1 MKNYLP
7 IISDTVFCS
16 LAVNIVL
23 RFVFSLFLN
32 STLSLI
38 LSVTISLILGLMFFK
53 IFKKK
58 SGKNNLKKE
67 EERQL
72 KETLIRL
79 SFMKKSNQLKL
90 FERAFN
96 KLNVKTEII
105 NGRIRLPQFGA
116 VIFLRF
122 DFDCIKKSEF
132 IKFCNLLNGDEIGV
146 IFSADFSS
154 EIKEFSLNFDGK
166 IKLFSGRE
174 VYNLLKK
181 ASTLPEHEVYFF
193 KEREKKWDFSLLFN
207 KKRAKN
213 YFFFGVIFM
222 LYSFIVPIKIY
233 YVIVGSLFLIF
244 SLTVKLFGR
253 EEKNNA

>member
-7 IISDTVFCS
+7 VISDTVFCS

-58 SGKNNLKKE
+58 SGKKALKKE
-67 EERQL
+67 EEKQL

-79 SFMKKSNQLKL
+79 SFMKKSSQLKL
-90 FERAFN
+90 FERAFS

-105 NGRIRLPQFGA
+105 NGRLRLPHYGA

-122 DFDCIKKSEF
+122 DFDNIRKSEF
-132 IKFCNLLNGDEIGV
+132 IKFCNVLNGDEIGV
-146 IFSADFSS
+146 VFSSDFSS
-154 EIKEFSLNFDGK
+154 EIKNFAINFDGK

-174 VYNLLKK
+174 VYELLKK
-181 ASTLPEHEVYFF
+181 ASTLPENEVYFF
-193 KEREKKWDFSLLFN
+193 KEREKKWDFSLLLN

-213 YFFFGVIFM
+213 YFFFGVIFL

-233 YVIVGSLFLIF
+233 YIIVGSLFLIF